1 MSNVNKILY
10 NVKFSKESNDMS
22 APPEEIDSH
31 VSMAYRNE
39 SVYFFGETGHDPV
52 PFTDVYLSDIWNNS
66 KFAAQNGTDV
76 RRVKDM
82 IYDWGIRAGLTVD
95 FPSLELV
102 IPKDARNITSV
113 NVSIN
118 EYLSGKPC
126 SIEYEFVKSTEQTN
140 IMLSMLVNTN
150 GYINIHIVSD
160 NDTDVIGFKSDALLD
175 ILSNS
180 FRLLKTNKISR
191 TVMKSEIRHIINS
204 NDVCG
209 KVLFV

>member
-1 MSNVNKILY
+1 
-10 NVKFSKESNDMS
+10 MS

-76 RRVKDM
+76 RTEVLAGLTTFFA
-82 IYDWGIRAGLTVD
+82 WGIRAGLTVD

-140 IMLSMLVNTN
+140 VMLSMLVNTN
-150 GYINIHIVSD
+150 GYINIHIVGD
-160 NDTDVIGFKSDALLD
+160 NDTDVIGFKSDALWD

>member
-118 EYLSGKPC
+118 EYLSGKQ
-126 SIEYEFVKSTEQTN
+126 S
-140 IMLSMLVNTN
+140 
-150 GYINIHIVSD
+150 
-160 NDTDVIGFKSDALLD
+160 
-175 ILSNS
+175 
-180 FRLLKTNKISR
+180 RLT
-191 TVMKSEIRHIINS
+191 
-204 NDVCG
+204 
-209 KVLFV
+209 